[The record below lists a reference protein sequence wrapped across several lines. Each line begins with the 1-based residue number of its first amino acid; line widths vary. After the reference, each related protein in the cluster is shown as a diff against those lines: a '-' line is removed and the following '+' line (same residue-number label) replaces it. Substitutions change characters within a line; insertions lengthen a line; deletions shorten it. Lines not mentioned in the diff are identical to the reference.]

1 MDSKELVCWKCGASL
16 KEVPQPLSRQSVCL
30 KCGAELYVCRLCEFH
45 DPKLRQG
52 CREDRADHV
61 QEKEHA
67 NFCEWF
73 RPRPGAYAPR
83 DEAPG
88 QAARARLDALFGG
101 GKPDVPE
108 PTDEARGEL
117 DKLFGGKPKT

>member
-1 MDSKELVCWKCGASL
+1 MEAALVCWKCGTSL

-30 KCGAELYVCRLCEFH
+30 RCGAELYVCRLCEFH

-52 CREDRADHV
+52 CREDRAEHV

-73 RPRPGAYAPR
+73 RPWPGAHVPR
-83 DEAPG
+83 DAAPT
-88 QAARARLDALFGG
+88 QAARVKLDTLFGG
-101 GKPDVPE
+101 ADNADAVPDKDKE
-108 PTDEARGEL
+108 EL
-117 DKLFGGKPKT
+117 EKLFGGKPKN

>member
-1 MDSKELVCWKCGASL
+1 MEAALVCWKCGTSL

-30 KCGAELYVCRLCEFH
+30 KCGAELYVCKLCEFH

-52 CREDRADHV
+52 CREDRAEHV

-73 RPRPGAYAPR
+73 RPRPGAHVPR
-83 DEAPG
+83 DEAPT
-88 QAARARLDALFGG
+88 QAAKAKLDALFGAAASG
-101 GKPDVPE
+101 PAAPDKGKQ
-108 PTDEARGEL
+108 EL
-117 DKLFGGKPKT
+117 EKLFGGKPKN

>member
-1 MDSKELVCWKCGASL
+1 
-16 KEVPQPLSRQSVCL
+16 VPQPLSRQSVCL

-52 CREDRADHV
+52 CREDRAEHV

-73 RPRPGAYAPR
+73 RPRPGAHQPR
-83 DEAPG
+83 DAAPT
-88 QAARARLDALFGG
+88 QAARAKLDALFGG
-101 GKPDVPE
+101 EVAASAA
-108 PTDEARGEL
+108 TDKDRGAL
-117 DKLFGGKPKT
+117 DELFGGKPKN